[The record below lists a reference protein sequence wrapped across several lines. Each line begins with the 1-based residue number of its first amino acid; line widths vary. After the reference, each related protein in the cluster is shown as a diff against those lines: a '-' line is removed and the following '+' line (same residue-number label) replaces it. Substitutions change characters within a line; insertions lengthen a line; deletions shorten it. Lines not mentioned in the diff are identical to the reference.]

1 MGRQP
6 SRSAHSG
13 SWLYTVSTSVGH
25 RILLHGYMQSNQPS
39 QPRQPRILPSRIDTP
54 RCSRWSRTS
63 VWRKVSS
70 CPLATHSANEH
81 MNTPQSVPLFCSDSS
96 YQTHLQQPQGP
107 GSRPEP
113 DLRTRFGEDCDQRS
127 PGGDECAKQPYI
139 PRRQPIKPRS
149 ATRQHRP
156 STWPRPMAAN
166 VEDAIISSRKI
177 VINHHST
184 AARPTRCEQTA
195 WLVSM
200 QRTGREGPVWRA

>member
-1 MGRQP
+1 MHQHYKHAAHRGQK
-6 SRSAHSG
+6 SAK
-13 SWLYTVSTSVGH
+13 T
-25 RILLHGYMQSNQPS
+25 
-39 QPRQPRILPSRIDTP
+39 
-54 RCSRWSRTS
+54 
-63 VWRKVSS
+63 
-70 CPLATHSANEH
+70 
-81 MNTPQSVPLFCSDSS
+81 SDSS

-166 VEDAIISSRKI
+166 VEDRIISSRKI
-177 VINHHST
+177 VIYLHST
-184 AARPTRCEQTA
+184 AAEPTRCEQPTC
-195 WLVSM
+195 LVSM
-200 QRTGREGPVWRA
+200 HRTGRERPVWRACYGRGAAALMSPISLVFFPGGGRLHQPLGSAPALPRPALCAAQRERGLR

>member
-1 MGRQP
+1 MIVGWQP

-13 SWLYTVSTSVGH
+13 PRPHHDPPPSLLPTCSPGLTTARPPANCSALYSSGSILHQHYKHAAH
-25 RILLHGYMQSNQPS
+25 RGQ
-39 QPRQPRILPSRIDTP
+39 
-54 RCSRWSRTS
+54 
-63 VWRKVSS
+63 K
-70 CPLATHSANEH
+70 SAK
-81 MNTPQSVPLFCSDSS
+81 TSDSS

-177 VINHHST
+177 VINRHST
-184 AARPTRCEQTA
+184 AAEPTRCEQPA

-200 QRTGREGPVWRA
+200 HRTGRERPVWRA

>member
-1 MGRQP
+1 MDICNQISPPNPASPVSFPPGSTRPGARAGRAALY
-6 SRSAHSG
+6 SSG
-13 SWLYTVSTSVGH
+13 SILHQHYKHAAH
-25 RILLHGYMQSNQPS
+25 RGQ
-39 QPRQPRILPSRIDTP
+39 
-54 RCSRWSRTS
+54 
-63 VWRKVSS
+63 K
-70 CPLATHSANEH
+70 SAK
-81 MNTPQSVPLFCSDSS
+81 TSDSS

-166 VEDAIISSRKI
+166 VEDRIISSRKI
-177 VINHHST
+177 VGYLHST
-184 AARPTRCEQTA
+184 AAEPTRCEQPTC
-195 WLVSM
+195 LVSM
-200 QRTGREGPVWRA
+200 HRTGRNRPVWGA